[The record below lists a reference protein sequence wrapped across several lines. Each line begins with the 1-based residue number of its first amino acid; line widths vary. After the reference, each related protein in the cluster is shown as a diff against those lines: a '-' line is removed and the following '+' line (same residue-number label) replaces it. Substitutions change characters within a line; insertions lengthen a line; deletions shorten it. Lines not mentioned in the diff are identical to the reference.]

1 MYSDEAR
8 RCSDAVNLALETSGF
23 GKWLAIRLSDGGTDG
38 EYYDSMSEAIK
49 HQLHESQCA
58 YLKVPPDGMG
68 LHEAELWLA
77 AVRKIYDAGFRIT
90 DPDANVTPI
99 LPYKREDYSLF
110 MRS

>member
-1 MYSDEAR
+1 MYSDAAK
-8 RCSDAVNLALETSGF
+8 RCSDAVNLALHNEGF
-23 GKWLAIRLSDGGTDG
+23 GRWLAIRLSDGGTDG
-38 EYYDSMSEAIK
+38 NTYNSMSEAIS

-58 YLKVPPDGMG
+58 YLKITPDGMG
-68 LHEAELWLA
+68 QREAELWLA
-77 AVRKIYDAGFRIT
+77 AVRKLYDKGFRIT